1 MDSSLHFAYL
11 LYRQSG
17 CFIRPAHLSTEDLLD
32 GLRRFDDSDDLIE
45 HFDPRTSVQLQRGK
59 IFEFLMLGGLIFST
73 AVFGIDLHRQIFI
86 LAASKDPERS
96 LALTLIVYLVD
107 SALLVLIFI
116 ERISLGSRWK
126 SNRVLLGIDLLSSTG
141 ILLYFFVQRPVTR
154 VVVSPGNVLWMFI
167 HLCRSARLA
176 QLGLHLIEI
185 RWCLQAMSRSLRSFG
200 QTLVGLGWFFLFSGA
215 FLFAIDRLEGNEQY
229 PTMFTAILSAHE
241 TLYAIGYRNNAPFGQ
256 WTRLWTL
263 ISIFGLSSLVQ
274 MFLWSFQRRVT
285 TEWKKI
291 IDTQRSIT
299 IR

>member
-32 GLRRFDDSDDLIE
+32 GLRRFDASDVLIE
-45 HFDPRTSVQLQRGK
+45 HFDPQTSVQLPRGK
-59 IFEFLMLGGLIFST
+59 IFEFVMLGGLFLGT
-73 AVFGIDLHRQIFI
+73 AVFGVDLYRQMFS
-86 LAASKDPERS
+86 LVASKEQER
-96 LALTLIVYLVD
+96 ALGWTLIVYLVD
-107 SALLVLIFI
+107 TALLVLIFS
-116 ERISLGSRWK
+116 ERISLGPRWT
-126 SNRVLLGIDLLSSTG
+126 SDRVLLGIDLLSSTG
-141 ILLYFFVQRPVTR
+141 ILLYFFVQRPVTD

-185 RWCLQAMSRSLRSFG
+185 RWCLQAITHSLRSFA
-200 QTLVGLGWFFLFSGA
+200 QTLVALGWFFLFSGA

-229 PTMFTAILSAHE
+229 PTMFSAILSAHE

-285 TEWKKI
+285 SEWKKI